1 MNTAAMLQQIQ
12 GMEQR
17 LFEMQEKLDGFHAL
31 LSTTLTKFSQ
41 LEQMVTL
48 QKVQQRIQP
57 WWILGR
63 QSCGPTTPTF
73 FVWP

>member
-1 MNTAAMLQQIQ
+1 MSRERADKLNTAAMLQQIQ

-48 QKVQQRIQP
+48 QKVQQT
-57 WWILGR
+57 GN
-63 QSCGPTTPTF
+63 GPTE
-73 FVWP
+73 V